1 MGGVV
6 LLQRSNTPNNWSSTS
21 DPTNAFDAADGVL
34 VGDHWYNTASG
45 NVFVCVSNTVGA
57 AVWRHIPRILGQ
69 GAGPAD
75 HTGNLTNTKVASVLV
90 PAGAMGANGRLDIET
105 NWSNNN
111 NANNKTRNIYF
122 GAADDLTGTNYSN
135 TVQTTSIVTYFLHS
149 IQNMNSAASQQ
160 GTVSAAASGAPGAF
174 GAVGSSTV
182 NTANAA
188 YVVFSVQLAN
198 AGDTCGLDHYRVLL
212 TRPDIT

>member
-6 LLQRSNTPNNWSSTS
+6 LLQRGNTPNNWSSTS
-21 DPTNAFDAADGVL
+21 DPTNAFDAGDGVR
-34 VGDHWYNTASG
+34 VGDHWYNTTSG
-45 NVFVCVSNTVGA
+45 NVFVCVTNTVGA

-75 HTGNLTNTKVASVLV
+75 HTGNTSNTQVASVLV
-90 PAGAMGANGRLDIET
+90 PAGAMGANGRLEIET

-122 GAADDLTGTNYSN
+122 GATNDLAGTNYSN
-135 TVQTTSIVTYFLHS
+135 TVATTTISTWFMHS
-149 IQNMNSAASQQ
+149 IQNLNSASSQQ
-160 GTVSAAASGAPGAF
+160 GAVSAAASGSPGSF
-174 GAVGSSTV
+174 GAVSTSSI
-182 NTANAA
+182 NTANAS
-188 YVVFSVQLAN
+188 YVVFAVQLAN
-198 AGDTCGLDHYRVLL
+198 SADTCGLDHYRVTL